1 MPDGTDERYHH
12 GNLRAALLAA
22 AEQTTRESGV
32 DALSLRDLARQVGVS
47 HAAPRRHFPD
57 RQSLLD
63 ALAVNGFQRIDT
75 ELRTAV
81 AGAGDDFVARL
92 KALAQTYTRFAT
104 RDAALLELMF
114 SRKHGENADVF
125 MAAAQPSFALMEDL
139 LREGQEQGVLRD
151 GPIDQVGIV
160 LFATMHGIAAMTNG
174 HLAPP
179 ELLEGLANTAVEQ
192 FVRGAARA

>member
-1 MPDGTDERYHH
+1 M
-12 GNLRAALLAA
+12 LAA
-22 AEQTTRESGV
+22 AEQTARESGV

-75 ELRTAV
+75 ELRAAV
-81 AGAGDDFVARL
+81 ARAGDDFVARL
-92 KALAQTYTRFAT
+92 KALTQTYTRFAT

-125 MAAAQPSFALMEDL
+125 LAAAQPSFTLLEDL
-139 LREGQEQGVLRD
+139 LQEGQVQGVLRE
-151 GPIDQVGIV
+151 GPIDQIGIV

-179 ELLEGLANTAVEQ
+179 DLLEGLANTAVEQ
-192 FVRGAARA
+192 FVRGAGRA